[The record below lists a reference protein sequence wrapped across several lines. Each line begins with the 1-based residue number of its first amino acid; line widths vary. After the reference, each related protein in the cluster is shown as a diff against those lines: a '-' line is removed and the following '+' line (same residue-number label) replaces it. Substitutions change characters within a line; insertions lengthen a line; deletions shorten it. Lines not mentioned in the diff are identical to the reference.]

1 VSEIVQLKRQ
11 IELECQSMKQA
22 LDGFRITASHDIIQH
37 QYDCLGAIQEQLAA
51 IVGEQEAMMI
61 VMDVYTQTIG

>member
-1 VSEIVQLKRQ
+1 
-11 IELECQSMKQA
+11 MKQA